1 MWGWGEGR
9 RKRGK
14 GEQLVRRWYRSSV
27 PVHTLSHTPSHPHT
41 HILTHA
47 HTVSPKQTRLP
58 SISEVK
64 VPPDHPSELGVKRRT
79 KLPYPV
85 VDVGDF
91 SLWSFLRKNIGQNQC
106 QGSRC

>member
-1 MWGWGEGR
+1 MR
-9 RKRGK
+9 RR
-14 GEQLVRRWYRSSV
+14 YRSSV
-27 PVHTLSHTPSHPHT
+27 SVHTLSYLHTYSLTPSHT
-41 HILTHA
+41 HP

-58 SISEVK
+58 SINEVK

-91 SLWSFLRKNIGQNQC
+91 SLWSFLRKNIGQKQC
-106 QGSRC
+106 QAISLT